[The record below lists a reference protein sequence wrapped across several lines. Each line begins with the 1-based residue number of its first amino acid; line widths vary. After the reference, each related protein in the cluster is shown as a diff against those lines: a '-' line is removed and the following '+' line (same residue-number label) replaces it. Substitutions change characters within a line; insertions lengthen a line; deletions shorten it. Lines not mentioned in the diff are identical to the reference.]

1 MPEIEIYDQ
10 IELPYALV
18 LPAMERTLEAMA
30 GNRAPYEKIALSVDF
45 SGLHVPASGSVGVRV
60 HLSGNPA
67 VGDPASQFALTL
79 EAESLGALFPK
90 FEGFVSPNPLGATCT
105 ERLASGPLRS
115 AARSPRQRLR
125 RDRDERRGAPQS
137 RGILAPPFRRR
148 HRFDQTRTG
157 YRGARALLY
166 EITIAPSN

>member
-105 ERLASGPLRS
+105 ELWLQGRYDPPLGPLGSAFDATVMNGVARRS
-115 AARSPRQRLR
+115 LEGFLHRLSGDVTDSIKR
-125 RDRDERRGAPQS
+125 EQA
-137 RGILAPPFRRR
+137 
-148 HRFDQTRTG
+148 TE
-157 YRGARALLY
+157 ARAHFF
-166 EITIAPSN
+166 TR